1 MGKNRLRKANLWK
14 VVLPALFVIV
24 FVMALFAARMG
35 MRSAAE
41 DATQDEYSILVDDKA
56 TDSYELKEA
65 EKTIFFA
72 KNGVIESTTTGKVTW
87 SIPQESLQYLQF
99 DGVTGDELIQTSGQA
114 KVTLKAI
121 KAYSEP
127 VVVMV
132 TKEDATGNPIGTA
145 SISIKIS
152 PAVMK
157 NAAPVGEG
165 KGMWK
170 QVLKTDV
177 DTGTSSL
184 VMSGK
189 KNTSCKLKM
198 NVTNG
203 MYYWEVVGGASNV
216 ISVAGILDGD
226 KQVEANVTIIGAG
239 CSAIKVTDE
248 SGEPVE
254 TINVYVMPQFK
265 ALKADADLNE
275 EVTDYDSSTGSN
287 VSKEVSNGSWIKTNY
302 FFDESNRHLESN
314 IFWEVVDAS
323 DNTVVADQNGK
334 QSENIEIEKSD
345 GVHGDCLKIKK
356 IKHGNYILKMYPC
369 TKPETMQGYSDG
381 TTEIYSSLTLVA
393 TSYDEMSVSVGVG
406 DEIDLSEMFL
416 LPKSLFDDSSVKI
429 FYGTGSD
436 FKAIAL
442 NNENKATKYMKK
454 TNAYTVS
461 ALKKTVEN
469 EVIIVQITPAGI
481 NGTKILYVQISD
493 TMILKVSDVELA
505 VGAEMDLYDTLNVA
519 GTTIN
524 GLDVEGEITWSTS
537 DEKFVSVDD
546 NGHIKALAETTSLA
560 GRCAVITVKVRYD
573 NGITKTA
580 YCNVYV
586 EPSVSLIRLTPDD
599 VELSGVGDKEY
610 VTATISGDDTAS
622 KIQWKLICDTE
633 ECVTMEVMP
642 DNKTVQ
648 LTSVKPGTATLL
660 VINVDSNLVM
670 AFAKITVIEKIT
682 NLAFDQVYQTVS
694 VKDGYIKLTP
704 KVTPNLKDLSNLYWY
719 ANNSTIIQELMVEK
733 DGCLVKFGKAGA
745 VDISVYPSAK
755 DRSISATVHL
765 TILPAATSIQISS
778 TVSLEAG
785 ESRTLE
791 AVILPAEAKT
801 VVKWYS
807 TDKTIV
813 TADEKSGTI
822 KGVKP
827 GKAEIYAV
835 SEEGCQSICLVTVT
849 RKATGINFTDQSV
862 IVIEKG
868 TSLDVSGRV
877 KLTPADATSTIRW
890 GTTESK
896 IASVDGNG
904 ILKGVSVGTTYLFAG
919 TESYLSQM
927 ITVQVIIP
935 STGITLPAEMT
946 LNLSIDAEKT
956 KAIDYKLTA
965 DNSTANL
972 VWKTTDP
979 KICTVNEKGIVS
991 AVSVGNTYIL
1001 VYSKNGNLSGYVL
1014 VHVIMAAEGISLN
1027 DDEIIIDV
1035 GEEYHMT
1042 YAVTPAGSSGY
1053 KVTWS
1058 CQHEKIAKV
1067 DQNGVITGV
1076 SEGTT
1081 FVMAKLAT
1089 GAVQYV
1095 TVNVVFKAKGIALSR
1110 DTLELVKGDT
1120 FTMNV
1125 TFTPE
1130 QTTNKQMNWSSDNA
1144 LIASVSSKGK
1154 IKGLKGGTTII
1165 RAVSE
1170 DGNYKAECVVYVI
1183 EEVSKMKLNHSSYNL
1198 PVGKSFMLTA
1208 KVTSNS
1214 ASNKK
1219 VKWTSSNSRIASVS
1233 SSGQVFG
1240 KKIGTC
1246 KITAKT
1252 TDGSIISKSC
1262 TVRVIKRATGIQI
1275 NKVYLK
1281 VIEGH
1286 SKKIK
1291 AKVTPSNATIKNLSW
1306 SSSDETIAMV
1316 SNTGKITG
1324 ITPGTCKVTAKTT
1337 DGSKLKVSCNVIVL
1351 KEVPATGIDLK
1362 ASDMILVKGT
1372 SQSAGVQISPSN
1384 STDTLYY
1391 YSDNKAVASVSSKG
1405 KIKAKRPGNCTI
1417 TVSTTGGL
1425 EAYINVTVVGLNKT
1439 KLNLEQYDSDE
1450 LWVEGISSNVK
1461 WSSSNPSVARVND
1474 GTVVGR
1480 RVGSC
1485 TITASVNGV
1494 KLYCKV
1500 KVKAIKK

>member
-1 MGKNRLRKANLWK
+1 MGKNKLKKANLWK
-14 VVLPALFVIV
+14 VVLPALFVVV

-41 DATQDEYSILVDDKA
+41 DENNNTNNGSIVIGNQSVTTYDMKEAAIELYFSDNGSMVGTVPASPAAITWKIDTPGTDYVEFDGHPGSDVVEMTRGEHGWIKLKAKKATQADVPILVRCIYIRPDGTTVDA
-56 TDSYELKEA
+56 SVQINVLPR
-65 EKTIFFA
+65 
-72 KNGVIESTTTGKVTW
+72 VIREPITG
-87 SIPQESLQYLQF
+87 
-99 DGVTGDELIQTSGQA
+99 
-114 KVTLKAI
+114 
-121 KAYSEP
+121 
-127 VVVMV
+127 
-132 TKEDATGNPIGTA
+132 
-145 SISIKIS
+145 ISS
-152 PAVMK
+152 PS
-157 NAAPVGEG
+157 
-165 KGMWK
+165 WRR
-170 QVLKTDV
+170 VLKTDTV
-177 DTGTSSL
+177 SSIVLNSDELKEINLNVTEGLYTWEITGNQNVATIITGTSINARIKRTGCGFTKFE
-184 VMSGK
+184 VKDASGK
-189 KNTSCKLKM
+189 TVDTVDVYSMPEFGLRGEAKNSQYMWNVSNSIDVSKGSLIETNYEINATYTSLAEG
-198 NVTNG
+198 V
-203 MYYWEVVGGASNV
+203 YWEVWQGSELIANQDGSKKSDNITIKAANFPNQNCLLVDK
-216 ISVAGILDGD
+216 IKAGSYVLRIYPYRDPNKLNGYGEVDSTD
-226 KQVEANVTIIGAG
+226 VH
-239 CSAIKVTDE
+239 CSSLV
-248 SGEPVE
+248 
-254 TINVYVMPQFK
+254 
-265 ALKADADLNE
+265 LKA
-275 EVTDYDSSTGSN
+275 
-287 VSKEVSNGSWIKTNY
+287 VSKES
-302 FFDESNRHLESN
+302 
-314 IFWEVVDAS
+314 
-323 DNTVVADQNGK
+323 
-334 QSENIEIEKSD
+334 
-345 GVHGDCLKIKK
+345 
-356 IKHGNYILKMYPC
+356 
-369 TKPETMQGYSDG
+369 
-381 TTEIYSSLTLVA
+381 
-393 TSYDEMSVSVGVG
+393 MSISVGVG
-406 DEIDLSEMFL
+406 DEIDLSDLFL
-416 LPKSLFDDSSVKI
+416 ISKDVLSSDDTEVKVLAGE
-429 FYGTGSD
+429 GTDANASAVAD
-436 FKAIAL
+436 TSQERAARYVTLKDDKCTL
-442 NNENKATKYMKK
+442 VTKKK
-454 TNAYTVS
+454 TE
-461 ALKKTVEN
+461 EN
-469 EVIIVQITPAGI
+469 EFIMVQITNSTI
-481 NGTKILYVQISD
+481 GTKQLFIRITD
-493 TMILKVSDVELA
+493 TMILKVSDVQLA
-505 VGAEMDLYDTLNVA
+505 VGAELNLYEALNIA
-519 GTTIN
+519 GTNIS
-524 GLDVEGEITWSTS
+524 GMDVEGEITWATS

-546 NGHIKALAETTSLA
+546 KGLIKALAETTSLTN
-560 GRCAVITVKVRYD
+560 GCAVITVKVRYD

-610 VTATISGDDTAS
+610 VTATISGDETAS
-622 KIQWKLICDTE
+622 KIQWKLICDTAD
-633 ECVTMEVMP
+633 CVTMEVMP

-682 NLAFDQVYQTVS
+682 NLAFDEVYQTVS

-785 ESRTLE
+785 ESRTLDY
-791 AVILPAEAKT
+791 VVLPAEAKT
-801 VVKWYS
+801 VIKWYS

-813 TADEKSGTI
+813 SVDEKTGTI

-835 SEEGCQSICLVTVT
+835 SEEGCQAICLVTVT
-849 RKATGINFTDQSV
+849 RKAKGINFTDQSV

-868 TSLDVSGRV
+868 ALLDVSGRV

-927 ITVQVIIP
+927 ITVQVVIP

-991 AVSVGNTYIL
+991 AVSVGSTYVL

-1027 DDEIIIDV
+1027 DDEITIDV
-1035 GEEYHMT
+1035 GENYQMT
-1042 YAVTPAGSSGY
+1042 YAITPAGSSGY
-1053 KVTWS
+1053 KVIWS

-1110 DTLELVKGDT
+1110 NTLELVKGDT
-1120 FTMNV
+1120 YTMKV
-1125 TFTPE
+1125 TFTPD

-1219 VKWTSSNSRIASVS
+1219 VKWTSSNSKIASVS

-1291 AKVTPSNATIKNLSW
+1291 AKVTPSSATIKKVSW

-1324 ITPGTCKVTAKTT
+1324 ITPGTCKITAKTT

-1351 KEVPATGIDLK
+1351 KEVPATGIDLT

-1372 SQSAGVQISPSN
+1372 SQSAGVKITPNN

-1391 YSDNKAVASVSSKG
+1391 YSDNTAVASVSSKG

-1417 TVSTTGGL
+1417 SVSTTGGL

-1439 KLNLEQYDSDE
+1439 KLNMEQYDSED

-1461 WSSSNPSVARVND
+1461 WSSSNSAIARVKD

-1480 RVGSC
+1480 KVGSC